1 MTTAQMLYNG
11 LEDLTYEQLQAKI
24 KEESEKDPEEID
36 MDYVDFCFRLLEQK
50 KPQAK
55 KHVRYSMK
63 ITLAVA
69 AVLIVL
75 VSSFGA
81 LAGFRSQKTDN
92 FVQVKN
98 GNVIVDW
105 SVENA
110 KTTATSHGL
119 TDTEMGKQ
127 IQTLGISPITVP
139 EELTKENGTINEIQN
154 TTADATLSTEVTVSF
169 RYLNYDGQLVLTQYS
184 QAYEK
189 AGKTTLSDVIHS
201 RSIQVNGMDV
211 LLFEQKDRCIIQYKD
226 GLTYYKI
233 TLSHA
238 DIDTALQLAQSIR

>member
-11 LEDLTYEQLQAKI
+11 LEDLTYEQLQARI
-24 KEESEKDPEEID
+24 KEESEKDSEEID
-36 MDYVDFCFRLLEQK
+36 MDYVDLCFRLLEQK

-55 KHVRYSMK
+55 KHIRYSTK
-63 ITLAVA
+63 ITLVVA

-75 VSSFGA
+75 VSFFGA
-81 LAGFRSQKTDN
+81 LAGFRSQKTDE

-110 KTTATSHGL
+110 KTTATSHTL
-119 TDTEMGKQ
+119 TDTELGKQ
-127 IQTLGISPITVP
+127 IQIFGIAPVTIP
-139 EELTKENGTINEIQN
+139 EELIKENGTINEIRN
-154 TTADATLSTEVTVSF
+154 TTTDATLSTEVTVDF

-189 AGKTTLSDVIHS
+189 VGKTTLSDVIHS
-201 RSIQVNGMDV
+201 RSIQVNGMDI
-211 LLFEQKDRCIIQYKD
+211 LLFEQKDRCVIQYKD
-226 GLTYYKI
+226 DLIYYKI
-233 TLSHA
+233 TLRYA

>member
-11 LEDLTYEQLQAKI
+11 LEDLTYEQLQARI

-63 ITLAVA
+63 ITIAVA

-81 LAGFRSQKTDN
+81 LAGFRSQKTDD

-98 GNVIVDW
+98 GIVIVDW

-110 KTTATSHGL
+110 KTTAESHAL
-119 TDTEMGKQ
+119 MNTELGKQ
-127 IQTLGISPITVP
+127 IQTFGISPITVP
-139 EELTKENGTINEIQN
+139 EGLIKENGTINEIQN
-154 TTADATLSTEVTVSF
+154 TTADAALSTEVTVEF
-169 RYLNYDGQLVLTQYS
+169 RYSDYDGQLVLTQYS
-184 QAYEK
+184 QTYEK
-189 AGKTTLSDVIHS
+189 NGKTTLSDVIHS
-201 RSIQVNGMDV
+201 RAIQVNGMGI
-211 LLFEQKDRCIIQYKD
+211 LLFEQKDRCVILYKD

-233 TLSHA
+233 DLNCA
-238 DIDTALQLAQSIR
+238 DIDTALQLAKSIR

>member
-11 LEDLTYEQLQAKI
+11 LEDLTYEQLQARI

-55 KHVRYSMK
+55 KHIRYSTK
-63 ITLAVA
+63 ITFVVA

-81 LAGFRSQKTDN
+81 LAGFRSQKTDE

-110 KTTATSHGL
+110 KTTATSHTL
-119 TDTEMGKQ
+119 IDTELGKQ
-127 IQTLGISPITVP
+127 IQIFGIAPVTIP
-139 EELTKENGTINEIQN
+139 EELIKENGTINEIRN
-154 TTADATLSTEVTVSF
+154 TTTDATLSTEVTVDF
-169 RYLNYDGQLVLTQYS
+169 RYSNYDGQLVLTQYS

-189 AGKTTLSDVIHS
+189 VGKTTLSDVIHS
-201 RSIQVNGMDV
+201 RSIQVNGMDI
-211 LLFEQKDRCIIQYKD
+211 LLFEQKDRCVIQYKD
-226 GLTYYKI
+226 DLTYYKI
-233 TLSHA
+233 TLRYA